1 MVPQQRPTDK
11 ILIFERRTTMNALCD
26 KCPYQK
32 TCTGEDHCILLNEKA
47 EEEAGKADA

>member
-1 MVPQQRPTDK
+1 
-11 ILIFERRTTMNALCD
+11 MNALCD

-47 EEEAGKADA
+47 EAEEEADKAKA